1 MARSIS
7 DGFGMKCSLAPTWLY
22 SSLTTVGDDPDVAQ
36 TARSCVS
43 LSAR

>member
-7 DGFGMKCSLAPTWLY
+7 DGFGMKTSPRPPWLY
-22 SSLTTVGDDPDVAQ
+22 SLLITVGDDPDVAQ

-43 LSAR
+43 LGAR